1 MIFRTFGD
9 HLEDWHCH
17 DEMEF
22 TVSLKGAFECG
33 LNERRYRIEAG
44 EGIFVNSGVLHMYR
58 ALGKYEDSESISI
71 VFLPQFLSGGTE
83 NLIFHK
89 FIEPVMEDAGMR
101 GEPLRRG
108 SGWQEEL
115 LVCLRRLYCLSRE
128 NGWLT
133 EMRLRDQ
140 LSRAWELFL
149 CNYTGEGE
157 ETERPSTG
165 DDLRGAREEDPAVH
179 TGALLRGHHGGGCGC
194 PGAHQQ
200 DRVLPVLSEDHRAE
214 SLRAI

>member
-1 MIFRTFGD
+1 MIFRTYGD

-140 LSRAWELFL
+140 LSRAWELFI
-149 CNYTGEGE
+149 CNYTGRARRMKGRPREMIYE
-157 ETERPSTG
+157 ERARRILQFIQEHYCEDITVEDVAAQVHISRTECFRCFQKITG
-165 DDLRGAREEDPAVH
+165 QSP
-179 TGALLRGHHGGGCGC
+179 
-194 PGAHQQ
+194 
-200 DRVLPVLSEDHRAE
+200 
-214 SLRAI
+214 